1 MAQFEGVDFPGWEV
15 VRKIGEGSF
24 GGVYEIHRTLPGGLV
39 EKCALKKLTI
49 PKDNGEIEELYSHSF
64 GADSI
69 TAHYKNRMEELVNEY
84 GIMQSLNNC
93 PNTVTCYDIRYIQ
106 HDDGIGWDIY
116 IRMELLFPLKKALGS
131 IYSED
136 TVRNLG
142 IQMCRALIACHQG
155 NIIHRD
161 IKPENIMVSDQDVFK
176 LGDFGIAKISEK
188 TASGTLTGSY
198 GYMAPE
204 VANRQHYGAGA
215 DIYSLGM
222 VLYWMMNKRTLPF
235 LPLPPSIP
243 TGAQRQQAQ
252 ERRLSGEP
260 LPPPTHGSAEL
271 KAIVLKAC
279 AYAQEE
285 RFHSAR
291 EMYEALCHCS
301 RIPVSQEQA
310 SAPAQPAPGNAQVPV
325 AASPDAQISDEP
337 TQYDTVG
344 AFGNIPVKSE
354 AVCSSKPA
362 QVTAPAEGR
371 KPKNSASRKND
382 FHKWLWLPACLLLL
396 CGVFGI
402 KQVMD
407 ASPASKY
414 RAAQELLEAK
424 DYSGAAEA
432 FEALGDYSDSAEKA
446 QEAQQ
451 MQEQEKKEHSYQTAQ
466 ALMDTK
472 DYSAAAKAF
481 EALGDYADSVSKVQ
495 EARQMQEQVEKERSY
510 QAAQTLMDDRNYS
523 AAAEAFAALGN
534 YADSA
539 SKVQEARQMLEQ
551 AEKEQSYRAAQ
562 ALMDDRNYS
571 AAAEAFAA
579 LGNYADSASKVQ
591 EARQMQTPVEKEQS
605 YQAAQALMDDGKYMQ
620 AMWAFSVLD
629 YGDSQEKMQ
638 EVRDSF
644 IASQRILSLAAGA
657 NYTIGLRSD
666 GTVVATG
673 LNASDRCGVGD
684 WTDIAAVSTGSFHTV
699 GLRNDGTV
707 VTRGSNASGQCN
719 AGSWTDIAAVST
731 GSFHTVGLRGDGTVV
746 AAGLNTSRQCNVGS
760 WSDIVAVSA
769 GNAHTVGLHSDGTV
783 VAAGKNGYGQCKVH
797 GWTNIVAV
805 SAGDDYTVGLRSDG
819 TVVAAGLNTSG
830 QCDVGSWSDIVA
842 VSAGNAHTVGLR
854 SDGTV
859 VAAGLNTSGQCD
871 VGSWS
876 DIVAVSAGNAHTVG
890 LRSDGTVVAVGK
902 NNYGQCDVSNWT
914 NIATTR

>member
-64 GADSI
+64 SADSI

-84 GIMQSLNNC
+84 GIMQLLNNC
-93 PNTVTCYDIRYIQ
+93 PNTVTCYDIRYVQ

-142 IQMCRALIACHQG
+142 IQMCSALIACHQG

-260 LPPPTHGSAEL
+260 LPPPAHGSAEL

-279 AYAQEE
+279 AYAPEE

-291 EMYEALCHCS
+291 EMYEALCRCS
-301 RIPVSQEQA
+301 RIPIPLEQA
-310 SAPAQPAPGNAQVPV
+310 PAPAQPAPGDAQKPV

-362 QVTAPAEGR
+362 QATAPAEGR
-371 KPKNSASRKND
+371 KAKNSASRKND

-402 KQVMD
+402 KQVID

-414 RAAQELLEAK
+414 RAAQERLEAK

-432 FEALGDYSDSAEKA
+432 FEALG
-446 QEAQQ
+446 
-451 MQEQEKKEHSYQTAQ
+451 
-466 ALMDTK
+466 
-472 DYSAAAKAF
+472 
-481 EALGDYADSVSKVQ
+481 
-495 EARQMQEQVEKERSY
+495 
-510 QAAQTLMDDRNYS
+510 
-523 AAAEAFAALGN
+523 N

-539 SKVQEARQMLEQ
+539 SKVQEL
-551 AEKEQSYRAAQ
+551 
-562 ALMDDRNYS
+562 
-571 AAAEAFAA
+571 
-579 LGNYADSASKVQ
+579 
-591 EARQMQTPVEKEQS
+591 RQMQQQMEAD

-620 AMWAFSVLD
+620 AMWAFQALD
-629 YGDSQEKMQ
+629 YQDSQEKMQ
-638 EVRDSF
+638 EARDCF
-644 IASQRILSLAAGA
+644 IASQRTSLSAGANHTVGLRRDGTAVAAGVNYSGQCDIGSWTNIVAVSAGDAHTVGLRADGIVVATGANGSGQCNVDGWTNIVAISAGGSHTVGLRADGTVVAMGENGSGQCNVGSWTDIVAISAGGSHTVGLRADGTVVTAGTNGSGQCNVYSWTNIVAISAGDSHTVGLRADGTVWAAGA
-657 NYTIGLRSD
+657 NGSGRCNVGSWTNIVAIGAGHEHTMGLRSDGTVVAVGWNIGNQCGEANSWKDIVEVGSGRYYIVGLRSD

-673 LNASDRCGVGD
+673 AYQQTISK
-684 WTDIAAVSTGSFHTV
+684 WTDIA
-699 GLRNDGTV
+699 
-707 VTRGSNASGQCN
+707 
-719 AGSWTDIAAVST
+719 
-731 GSFHTVGLRGDGTVV
+731 
-746 AAGLNTSRQCNVGS
+746 
-760 WSDIVAVSA
+760 
-769 GNAHTVGLHSDGTV
+769 
-783 VAAGKNGYGQCKVH
+783 
-797 GWTNIVAV
+797 
-805 SAGDDYTVGLRSDG
+805 
-819 TVVAAGLNTSG
+819 
-830 QCDVGSWSDIVA
+830 
-842 VSAGNAHTVGLR
+842 
-854 SDGTV
+854 
-859 VAAGLNTSGQCD
+859 
-871 VGSWS
+871 
-876 DIVAVSAGNAHTVG
+876 
-890 LRSDGTVVAVGK
+890 
-902 NNYGQCDVSNWT
+902 
-914 NIATTR
+914 TTH

>member
-24 GGVYEIHRTLPGGLV
+24 GGVYEIHRTLPGGRV

-64 GADSI
+64 SADSI

-84 GIMQSLNNC
+84 GIMQLLNNC
-93 PNTVTCYDIRYIQ
+93 PNTVTCYDIRYVQ

-142 IQMCRALIACHQG
+142 IQMCSALIACHQG

-271 KAIVLKAC
+271 KKIVLKAC
-279 AYAQEE
+279 AYAPEE

-291 EMYEALCHCS
+291 EMYEALCRCS
-301 RIPVSQEQA
+301 RIPVPQEQA
-310 SAPAQPAPGNAQVPV
+310 PAPAQPAPGDAQAPV

-344 AFGNIPVKSE
+344 ALGNIPVKSE

-362 QVTAPAEGR
+362 QATAPAEGR
-371 KPKNSASRKND
+371 KAKNSASKKND
-382 FHKWLWLPACLLLL
+382 FRKWLWLPACLLLL

-424 DYSGAAEA
+424 DYSGAVKV

-451 MQEQEKKEHSYQTAQ
+451 MQE
-466 ALMDTK
+466 
-472 DYSAAAKAF
+472 
-481 EALGDYADSVSKVQ
+481 
-495 EARQMQEQVEKERSY
+495 
-510 QAAQTLMDDRNYS
+510 
-523 AAAEAFAALGN
+523 
-534 YADSA
+534 
-539 SKVQEARQMLEQ
+539 
-551 AEKEQSYRAAQ
+551 RA
-562 ALMDDRNYS
+562 
-571 AAAEAFAA
+571 
-579 LGNYADSASKVQ
+579 
-591 EARQMQTPVEKEQS
+591 EKEQS
-605 YQAAQALMDDGKYMQ
+605 YQAAQALMDAKDYSAAEEAFAALGDYSNSAAKEQEARQALELKEKEDAYQAAQTLMEEENYAGAADAFAALGDYGDSAAKEQEARQMQETVKSYQAGLTLMDDGKYMQ
-620 AMWAFSVLD
+620 AMWAFSELD
-629 YGDSQEKMQ
+629 Y
-638 EVRDSF
+638 RDS
-644 IASQRILSLAAGA
+644 AEKAQAARTRYLSAQPA
-657 NYTIGLRSD
+657 TIS
-666 GTVVATG
+666 
-673 LNASDRCGVGD
+673 GD
-684 WTDIAAVSTGSFHTV
+684 W
-699 GLRNDGTV
+699 
-707 VTRGSNASGQCN
+707 
-719 AGSWTDIAAVST
+719 
-731 GSFHTVGLRGDGTVV
+731 
-746 AAGLNTSRQCNVGS
+746 
-760 WSDIVAVSA
+760 
-769 GNAHTVGLHSDGTV
+769 
-783 VAAGKNGYGQCKVH
+783 
-797 GWTNIVAV
+797 
-805 SAGDDYTVGLRSDG
+805 
-819 TVVAAGLNTSG
+819 
-830 QCDVGSWSDIVA
+830 
-842 VSAGNAHTVGLR
+842 
-854 SDGTV
+854 
-859 VAAGLNTSGQCD
+859 
-871 VGSWS
+871 
-876 DIVAVSAGNAHTVG
+876 HTVG
-890 LRSDGTVVAVGK
+890 LRSDGTVVAVGYNDDGQCDVSSLK
-902 NNYGQCDVSNWT
+902 DIVAIAAGNSHTVGLRTDGTVVAVGGNVYGDCNVSGWKDIVAIATGSWYTVGLRADGTVVAVGDNGYGQCDVSGWKDIVAIAAGDWNTVGLHADGTVVAVGPNNLGQCNVSDWKDIVAIAPGNSHT
-914 NIATTR
+914 VGLRADGTVVAVGNNGCGECDVSGWKGIVAIAAGDSTTVGLRADGTVVAVGSNGFGECDVSGWKDIVAIAAGAYCTVGLRADGTMVAVGRNSSGQCDVSGWKNIRVPG

>member
-24 GGVYEIHRTLPGGLV
+24 GGVYEIHRTLPGGRV

-136 TVRNLG
+136 TVRSLG
-142 IQMCRALIACHQG
+142 IQMCSALIACHHG

-243 TGAQRQQAQ
+243 TGTQRQQAQ
-252 ERRLSGEP
+252 ERRLSGEL
-260 LPPPTHGSAEL
+260 LPPPVHGSAEL

-279 AYAQEE
+279 AYAPEE
-285 RFHSAR
+285 RFRSAE
-291 EMYEALCHCS
+291 EMYEALCRCS
-301 RIPVSQEQA
+301 RIPISQERNP
-310 SAPAQPAPGNAQVPV
+310 APAQPTPGCAQEPAAAAPDV
-325 AASPDAQISDEP
+325 QISDEP

-344 AFGNIPVKSE
+344 ALGNIPVKSE

-362 QVTAPAEGR
+362 QATAPAEGR
-371 KPKNSASRKND
+371 KAKNSASRKND

-424 DYSGAAEA
+424 DYSGAVKV

-451 MQEQEKKEHSYQTAQ
+451 MQERAEKEQSYQAAQ
-466 ALMDTK
+466 ALMDAK
-472 DYSAAAKAF
+472 D
-481 EALGDYADSVSKVQ
+481 
-495 EARQMQEQVEKERSY
+495 
-510 QAAQTLMDDRNYS
+510 YS

-539 SKVQEARQMLEQ
+539 SKVQEL
-551 AEKEQSYRAAQ
+551 
-562 ALMDDRNYS
+562 
-571 AAAEAFAA
+571 
-579 LGNYADSASKVQ
+579 
-591 EARQMQTPVEKEQS
+591 RQMQQQMEAD
-605 YQAAQALMDDGKYMQ
+605 YQAAQTLMDDGKYMQ
-620 AMWAFSVLD
+620 AMWVFQALD
-629 YGDSQEKMQ
+629 YQDSQEKMQ
-638 EVRDSF
+638 EARDCF
-644 IASQRILSLAAGA
+644 IASQRTSLSAGANHTVGLRRDGTAVAAGVNYSGQCDIGSWTNIVAVSAGDAHTVGLRADGIVVATGANGSGQCNVDGWTNIVAISAGGSHTVGLRADGTVVAMGENGSGQCNVGSWTDIVAISAGGSHTVGLRADGTVVTAGTNGSGQCNVYSWTNIVAISAGDSHTVGLRADGTVWAAGA
-657 NYTIGLRSD
+657 NGSGRCNVGSWTNIVAIGAGHEHTMGLRSDGTVVAVGWNIGNQCGEANAWKDIVEVGSGRYYIVGLRSD

-673 LNASDRCGVGD
+673 AYQQTISN
-684 WTDIAAVSTGSFHTV
+684 WTDIA
-699 GLRNDGTV
+699 
-707 VTRGSNASGQCN
+707 
-719 AGSWTDIAAVST
+719 
-731 GSFHTVGLRGDGTVV
+731 
-746 AAGLNTSRQCNVGS
+746 
-760 WSDIVAVSA
+760 
-769 GNAHTVGLHSDGTV
+769 
-783 VAAGKNGYGQCKVH
+783 
-797 GWTNIVAV
+797 
-805 SAGDDYTVGLRSDG
+805 
-819 TVVAAGLNTSG
+819 
-830 QCDVGSWSDIVA
+830 
-842 VSAGNAHTVGLR
+842 
-854 SDGTV
+854 
-859 VAAGLNTSGQCD
+859 
-871 VGSWS
+871 
-876 DIVAVSAGNAHTVG
+876 
-890 LRSDGTVVAVGK
+890 
-902 NNYGQCDVSNWT
+902 
-914 NIATTR
+914 TTH

>member
-539 SKVQEARQMLEQ
+539 SKVQEARQM
-551 AEKEQSYRAAQ
+551 
-562 ALMDDRNYS
+562 
-571 AAAEAFAA
+571 
-579 LGNYADSASKVQ
+579 
-591 EARQMQTPVEKEQS
+591 QTPVEKEQS

-719 AGSWTDIAAVST
+719 AGSWTDIAAVSA

-859 VAAGLNTSGQCD
+859 VA
-871 VGSWS
+871 
-876 DIVAVSAGNAHTVG
+876 
-890 LRSDGTVVAVGK
+890 VGK

>member
-24 GGVYEIHRTLPGGLV
+24 GGVYEIHRTLPGGRV

-136 TVRNLG
+136 TVRSLG
-142 IQMCRALIACHQG
+142 IQMCSALIACHHG

-301 RIPVSQEQA
+301 RIPVSQEQ
-310 SAPAQPAPGNAQVPV
+310 SHTPAQPAPGDAQKPV

-344 AFGNIPVKSE
+344 ALGNIPVKSE

-362 QVTAPAEGR
+362 QATAPAEGR
-371 KPKNSASRKND
+371 KAKNSASRKND

-402 KQVMD
+402 KQVID

-414 RAAQELLEAK
+414 RAAQERLEAK

-432 FEALGDYSDSAEKA
+432 FEALG
-446 QEAQQ
+446 
-451 MQEQEKKEHSYQTAQ
+451 
-466 ALMDTK
+466 
-472 DYSAAAKAF
+472 
-481 EALGDYADSVSKVQ
+481 
-495 EARQMQEQVEKERSY
+495 
-510 QAAQTLMDDRNYS
+510 
-523 AAAEAFAALGN
+523 N

-539 SKVQEARQMLEQ
+539 SKVQEL
-551 AEKEQSYRAAQ
+551 
-562 ALMDDRNYS
+562 
-571 AAAEAFAA
+571 
-579 LGNYADSASKVQ
+579 
-591 EARQMQTPVEKEQS
+591 RQMQQQMEAD

-620 AMWAFSVLD
+620 AMWAFQALD
-629 YGDSQEKMQ
+629 YQDSQEKMQ
-638 EVRDSF
+638 EARDCF
-644 IASQRILSLAAGA
+644 IASQRTSLSAGANHTVGLRRDGTAVAAGVNYSGQCDIGSWTNIVAVSAGDAHTVGLRADGIVVATGANGSGQCNVDGWTNIVAISAGGSHTVGLRADGTVVAMGENGSGQCNVGSWTDIVAISAGGSHTVGLRADGTVVTAGTNGSGQCNVYSWTNIVAISAGDSHTVGLRADGTVWAAGA
-657 NYTIGLRSD
+657 NGSGRCNVGSWTNIVAIGAGHEHTMGLRSDGTVVAVGWNIGNQCGEANAWKDIVEVGSGRYYIVGLRSD

-673 LNASDRCGVGD
+673 AYQQTISK
-684 WTDIAAVSTGSFHTV
+684 WTDIA
-699 GLRNDGTV
+699 
-707 VTRGSNASGQCN
+707 
-719 AGSWTDIAAVST
+719 
-731 GSFHTVGLRGDGTVV
+731 
-746 AAGLNTSRQCNVGS
+746 
-760 WSDIVAVSA
+760 
-769 GNAHTVGLHSDGTV
+769 
-783 VAAGKNGYGQCKVH
+783 
-797 GWTNIVAV
+797 
-805 SAGDDYTVGLRSDG
+805 
-819 TVVAAGLNTSG
+819 
-830 QCDVGSWSDIVA
+830 
-842 VSAGNAHTVGLR
+842 
-854 SDGTV
+854 
-859 VAAGLNTSGQCD
+859 
-871 VGSWS
+871 
-876 DIVAVSAGNAHTVG
+876 
-890 LRSDGTVVAVGK
+890 
-902 NNYGQCDVSNWT
+902 
-914 NIATTR
+914 TTH

>member
-64 GADSI
+64 SADSI

-84 GIMQSLNNC
+84 GIMQLLNNC
-93 PNTVTCYDIRYIQ
+93 PNTVTCYDIRYVQ

-142 IQMCRALIACHQG
+142 IQMCSALIACHQG

-279 AYAQEE
+279 AYAPEE

-291 EMYEALCHCS
+291 EMYEALCRCS
-301 RIPVSQEQA
+301 RIPVPQEQA
-310 SAPAQPAPGNAQVPV
+310 PAPAQPAPGDAQAPV

-362 QVTAPAEGR
+362 QATAPAEGR
-371 KPKNSASRKND
+371 KAKNSASNKND
-382 FHKWLWLPACLLLL
+382 FRKWLWLPACLLLL

-424 DYSGAAEA
+424 DYSGAVKV

-451 MQEQEKKEHSYQTAQ
+451 MQE
-466 ALMDTK
+466 
-472 DYSAAAKAF
+472 
-481 EALGDYADSVSKVQ
+481 
-495 EARQMQEQVEKERSY
+495 
-510 QAAQTLMDDRNYS
+510 
-523 AAAEAFAALGN
+523 
-534 YADSA
+534 
-539 SKVQEARQMLEQ
+539 
-551 AEKEQSYRAAQ
+551 RA
-562 ALMDDRNYS
+562 
-571 AAAEAFAA
+571 
-579 LGNYADSASKVQ
+579 
-591 EARQMQTPVEKEQS
+591 EKEQS
-605 YQAAQALMDDGKYMQ
+605 YQAAQALMDAKDYSAAEEAFAALGDYSNSASKVQEARQMQDQAEKEQSYRDAQTLLDDGKYMQ

-638 EVRDSF
+638 EARDSF

-666 GTVVATG
+666 GTVVTTESNTSG
-673 LNASDRCGVGD
+673 RYDVDS
-684 WTDIAAVSTGSFHTV
+684 WTDIVAVSAGNYHAV

-707 VTRGSNASGQCN
+707 VTAGSNTSGQCN
-719 AGSWTDIAAVST
+719 VGSWTDIAAVSA

-746 AAGLNTSRQCNVGS
+746 AAGLNASGQCSVGR
-760 WSDIVAVSA
+760 WSDIVAIGAGDHHTVGLRGDGTVVATGSNASGQSDVGSWANIVTVSA
-769 GNAHTVGLHSDGTV
+769 GDYHTVGLHIDGTV
-783 VAAGKNGYGQCKVH
+783 VA
-797 GWTNIVAV
+797 T
-805 SAGDDYTVGLRSDG
+805 
-819 TVVAAGLNTSG
+819 GLNASG
-830 QCDVGSWSDIVA
+830 QC
-842 VSAGNAHTVGLR
+842 N
-854 SDGTV
+854 
-859 VAAGLNTSGQCD
+859 

-890 LRSDGTVVAVGK
+890 LRSDGTVVAVGANGYGQCKVDGWTNIVAVSAGDDYTVGLRSDGTVVAVGK
-902 NNYGQCDVSNWT
+902 NNYGQCDVSSWT
-914 NIATTR
+914 NIATNH

>member
-24 GGVYEIHRTLPGGLV
+24 GGVYEIHRTLPGGRV

-64 GADSI
+64 SADSI

-84 GIMQSLNNC
+84 GIMQLLNNC
-93 PNTVTCYDIRYIQ
+93 PNTVTCYDIRYVQ

-142 IQMCRALIACHQG
+142 IQMCSALIACHQG

-301 RIPVSQEQA
+301 RIPVPQEQA
-310 SAPAQPAPGNAQVPV
+310 PAPAQPASGDAQAPG

-344 AFGNIPVKSE
+344 ALGNIPVKSE

-362 QVTAPAEGR
+362 QATAPAEGR
-371 KPKNSASRKND
+371 KAKNSASRKND
-382 FHKWLWLPACLLLL
+382 FRKWLWLPACLLLL

-402 KQVMD
+402 KQVID

-414 RAAQELLEAK
+414 RAAQERLEAK
-424 DYSGAAEA
+424 DYSGAVKV

-451 MQEQEKKEHSYQTAQ
+451 MQE
-466 ALMDTK
+466 
-472 DYSAAAKAF
+472 
-481 EALGDYADSVSKVQ
+481 
-495 EARQMQEQVEKERSY
+495 
-510 QAAQTLMDDRNYS
+510 
-523 AAAEAFAALGN
+523 
-534 YADSA
+534 
-539 SKVQEARQMLEQ
+539 
-551 AEKEQSYRAAQ
+551 RA
-562 ALMDDRNYS
+562 
-571 AAAEAFAA
+571 
-579 LGNYADSASKVQ
+579 
-591 EARQMQTPVEKEQS
+591 EKEQS
-605 YQAAQALMDDGKYMQ
+605 YQAAQALMDAKDYSAAEEAFAALGDYSNSASKVQEARQMQDQAENEQSYRDAQTLLDDGKYMQ

-638 EVRDSF
+638 EARDSF

-666 GTVVATG
+666 GTVVTTESNTSG
-673 LNASDRCGVGD
+673 RYDVDS
-684 WTDIAAVSTGSFHTV
+684 WTDIVAVSAGNYHAV

-707 VTRGSNASGQCN
+707 VTAGSNTSGQCN
-719 AGSWTDIAAVST
+719 VGSWTDIAAVSA

-746 AAGLNTSRQCNVGS
+746 AAGLNASGQCNVGS
-760 WSDIVAVSA
+760 WSGIAAVSA
-769 GNAHTVGLHSDGTV
+769 GNAHTVGLRSDGTV
-783 VAAGKNGYGQCKVH
+783 VATGLNASGQCNVSS
-797 GWTNIVAV
+797 WTNIVAV

-819 TVVAAGLNTSG
+819 TVVATGLNASG
-830 QCDVGSWSDIVA
+830 QCDVGSWTDIVA
-842 VSAGNAHTVGLR
+842 ISAGGSHTLGLRSDGTVVATGRNGYSRCDVGSWAGIVAISAGNSHTVGLR

-859 VAAGLNTSGQCD
+859 SAIGENRNGQC
-871 VGSWS
+871 
-876 DIVAVSAGNAHTVG
+876 N
-890 LRSDGTVVAVGK
+890 
-902 NNYGQCDVSNWT
+902 VSNWT
-914 NIATTR
+914 NIATSH

>member
-24 GGVYEIHRTLPGGLV
+24 GGVYEIHRTLPGGRV

-64 GADSI
+64 SADSI

-84 GIMQSLNNC
+84 GIMQLLNNC
-93 PNTVTCYDIRYIQ
+93 PNTVTCYDIRYVQ

-142 IQMCRALIACHQG
+142 IQMCSALIACHQG

-291 EMYEALCHCS
+291 EMYEALCRCS
-301 RIPVSQEQA
+301 RIPVPQEQA
-310 SAPAQPAPGNAQVPV
+310 PAPAQPAPGDAQAPV

-344 AFGNIPVKSE
+344 ALGNIPVKSE

-362 QVTAPAEGR
+362 QATAPAEGR
-371 KPKNSASRKND
+371 KAKNSASRKND

-402 KQVMD
+402 KQVID

-414 RAAQELLEAK
+414 RAAQERLEAK

-432 FEALGDYSDSAEKA
+432 FEALG
-446 QEAQQ
+446 
-451 MQEQEKKEHSYQTAQ
+451 
-466 ALMDTK
+466 
-472 DYSAAAKAF
+472 
-481 EALGDYADSVSKVQ
+481 
-495 EARQMQEQVEKERSY
+495 
-510 QAAQTLMDDRNYS
+510 
-523 AAAEAFAALGN
+523 N

-539 SKVQEARQMLEQ
+539 SKVQEL
-551 AEKEQSYRAAQ
+551 
-562 ALMDDRNYS
+562 
-571 AAAEAFAA
+571 
-579 LGNYADSASKVQ
+579 
-591 EARQMQTPVEKEQS
+591 RQMQQQMEAD

-620 AMWAFSVLD
+620 AMWAFQALD
-629 YGDSQEKMQ
+629 YQDSQEKMQ
-638 EVRDSF
+638 EARDCF
-644 IASQRILSLAAGA
+644 IASQRTSLSAGANHTVGLRRDGTAVAAGVNYSGQCDIGSWTNIVAVSAGDAHTVGLRADGIVVATGANGSGQCNVDGWTNIVAISAGGSHTVGLRADGTVVAMGENGSGQCNVGSWTDIVAISAGGSHTVGLRADGTVVTAGTNGSGQCNVYSWTNIVAISAGGSHTVGLRADGTVWAAGA
-657 NYTIGLRSD
+657 NGSGQCNVGSWTNIVAIGAGHEHTMGLRSDGTVVAVGWNIGNQCGEANAWKDIVEVGSGRYYIVGLRSD

-673 LNASDRCGVGD
+673 AYQQTISK
-684 WTDIAAVSTGSFHTV
+684 WTDIA
-699 GLRNDGTV
+699 
-707 VTRGSNASGQCN
+707 
-719 AGSWTDIAAVST
+719 
-731 GSFHTVGLRGDGTVV
+731 
-746 AAGLNTSRQCNVGS
+746 
-760 WSDIVAVSA
+760 
-769 GNAHTVGLHSDGTV
+769 
-783 VAAGKNGYGQCKVH
+783 
-797 GWTNIVAV
+797 
-805 SAGDDYTVGLRSDG
+805 
-819 TVVAAGLNTSG
+819 
-830 QCDVGSWSDIVA
+830 
-842 VSAGNAHTVGLR
+842 
-854 SDGTV
+854 
-859 VAAGLNTSGQCD
+859 
-871 VGSWS
+871 
-876 DIVAVSAGNAHTVG
+876 
-890 LRSDGTVVAVGK
+890 
-902 NNYGQCDVSNWT
+902 
-914 NIATTR
+914 TTH

>member
-64 GADSI
+64 SADSI

-84 GIMQSLNNC
+84 GIMQLLNNC
-93 PNTVTCYDIRYIQ
+93 PNTVTCYDIRYVQ

-142 IQMCRALIACHQG
+142 IQMCSALIACHQG

-301 RIPVSQEQA
+301 RIPVSQEQ
-310 SAPAQPAPGNAQVPV
+310 SHTPAQPAPGDAQKPV

-362 QVTAPAEGR
+362 QATAPAEGR
-371 KPKNSASRKND
+371 KAKNSASRKND

-424 DYSGAAEA
+424 DYSGAVKV

-451 MQEQEKKEHSYQTAQ
+451 MQE
-466 ALMDTK
+466 
-472 DYSAAAKAF
+472 
-481 EALGDYADSVSKVQ
+481 
-495 EARQMQEQVEKERSY
+495 
-510 QAAQTLMDDRNYS
+510 
-523 AAAEAFAALGN
+523 
-534 YADSA
+534 
-539 SKVQEARQMLEQ
+539 
-551 AEKEQSYRAAQ
+551 RA
-562 ALMDDRNYS
+562 
-571 AAAEAFAA
+571 
-579 LGNYADSASKVQ
+579 
-591 EARQMQTPVEKEQS
+591 EKEQS
-605 YQAAQALMDDGKYMQ
+605 YQAAQALMDAKDYSAAEEAFAALGDYSNSASKVQEARQMQDQAEKEQSYRDAQTLLDDGKYMQ

-638 EVRDSF
+638 EARDSF

-666 GTVVATG
+666 GTVVTTESNTSG
-673 LNASDRCGVGD
+673 RYDVDS
-684 WTDIAAVSTGSFHTV
+684 WTDIVAVSAGNYHAV

-707 VTRGSNASGQCN
+707 VTAGSNTSGQCN
-719 AGSWTDIAAVST
+719 VGSWTDIAAVSA

-746 AAGLNTSRQCNVGS
+746 AAGLNASGQCSVGR
-760 WSDIVAVSA
+760 WSDIVAIGAGDHHTVGLRGDGTVVATGSNASGQSDVGSWANIVTVSA
-769 GNAHTVGLHSDGTV
+769 GDYHTVGLHIDGTV
-783 VAAGKNGYGQCKVH
+783 VA
-797 GWTNIVAV
+797 T
-805 SAGDDYTVGLRSDG
+805 
-819 TVVAAGLNTSG
+819 GLNASG
-830 QCDVGSWSDIVA
+830 QC
-842 VSAGNAHTVGLR
+842 N
-854 SDGTV
+854 
-859 VAAGLNTSGQCD
+859 

-890 LRSDGTVVAVGK
+890 LRSDGTVVAVGANGYGQCKVDGWTNIVAVSAGDDYTVGLRSDGTVVAVGK
-902 NNYGQCDVSNWT
+902 NNYGQCDVSSWT
-914 NIATTR
+914 NIATNH

>member
-24 GGVYEIHRTLPGGLV
+24 GGVYEIHRTLPGGRV

-136 TVRNLG
+136 TVRSLG
-142 IQMCRALIACHQG
+142 IQMCSALIACHHG

-243 TGAQRQQAQ
+243 TGTQRQQAQ
-252 ERRLSGEP
+252 ERRLSGEL
-260 LPPPTHGSAEL
+260 LPPPVHGSAEL

-279 AYAQEE
+279 AYAPEE
-285 RFHSAR
+285 RFRSAE
-291 EMYEALCHCS
+291 EMYEALCRCS
-301 RIPVSQEQA
+301 RIPISQERNP
-310 SAPAQPAPGNAQVPV
+310 APAQPTPGCAQEPAAAAPDV
-325 AASPDAQISDEP
+325 QISDEP

-344 AFGNIPVKSE
+344 ALGNIPVKSE

-362 QVTAPAEGR
+362 QATAPAEGR
-371 KPKNSASRKND
+371 KAKNSASRKND

-424 DYSGAAEA
+424 DYSGAVKV

-451 MQEQEKKEHSYQTAQ
+451 MQERAEKEQSYQAAQ
-466 ALMDTK
+466 ALMDAK
-472 DYSAAAKAF
+472 D
-481 EALGDYADSVSKVQ
+481 
-495 EARQMQEQVEKERSY
+495 
-510 QAAQTLMDDRNYS
+510 YS

-539 SKVQEARQMLEQ
+539 SKVQEL
-551 AEKEQSYRAAQ
+551 
-562 ALMDDRNYS
+562 
-571 AAAEAFAA
+571 
-579 LGNYADSASKVQ
+579 
-591 EARQMQTPVEKEQS
+591 RQMQQQMEAD
-605 YQAAQALMDDGKYMQ
+605 YQAAQTLMDDGKYMQ
-620 AMWAFSVLD
+620 AMWVFQALD
-629 YGDSQEKMQ
+629 YQDSQEKMQ
-638 EVRDSF
+638 EARDCF
-644 IASQRILSLAAGA
+644 IASQRTSLSAGANHTVGLRRDGTAVAAGVNYSGQCDIGSWTNIVAVSAGDAHTVGLRADGIVVATGANGSGQCNVDGWTNIVAISAGGSHTVGLRADGTVVTAGTNGSGQCNVYSWTNIVAISAGDSHTVGLRADGTVWAAGA
-657 NYTIGLRSD
+657 NGSGRCNVGSWTNIVAIGAGHEHTMGLRSDGTVVAVGWNIGNQCGEANAWKDIVEVGSGRYYIVGLRSD

-673 LNASDRCGVGD
+673 AYQQTISN
-684 WTDIAAVSTGSFHTV
+684 WTDIA
-699 GLRNDGTV
+699 
-707 VTRGSNASGQCN
+707 
-719 AGSWTDIAAVST
+719 
-731 GSFHTVGLRGDGTVV
+731 
-746 AAGLNTSRQCNVGS
+746 
-760 WSDIVAVSA
+760 
-769 GNAHTVGLHSDGTV
+769 
-783 VAAGKNGYGQCKVH
+783 
-797 GWTNIVAV
+797 
-805 SAGDDYTVGLRSDG
+805 
-819 TVVAAGLNTSG
+819 
-830 QCDVGSWSDIVA
+830 
-842 VSAGNAHTVGLR
+842 
-854 SDGTV
+854 
-859 VAAGLNTSGQCD
+859 
-871 VGSWS
+871 
-876 DIVAVSAGNAHTVG
+876 
-890 LRSDGTVVAVGK
+890 
-902 NNYGQCDVSNWT
+902 
-914 NIATTR
+914 TTH